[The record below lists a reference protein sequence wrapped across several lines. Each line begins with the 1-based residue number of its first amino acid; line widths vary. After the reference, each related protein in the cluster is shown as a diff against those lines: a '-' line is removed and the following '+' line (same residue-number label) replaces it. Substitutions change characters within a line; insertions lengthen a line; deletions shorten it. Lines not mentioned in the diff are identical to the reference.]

1 MSSEAKKPF
10 VLRAEVDRKR
20 FKAEMKEHTMK
31 KKKEEEGQQ
40 QQHQLPLNTPE
51 QKLEIMGLD
60 LAAVDA
66 SPY

>member
-1 MSSEAKKPF
+1 
-10 VLRAEVDRKR
+10 
-20 FKAEMKEHTMK
+20 MK
-31 KKKEEEGQQ
+31 KKKKEEGQQ